1 MSSNVR
7 RIVGSKERRERE
19 RTDTRQRIL
28 DVARDMFVRKGYE
41 ATTMRAIASRIEY
54 TPTAIYHHFQNKEAL
69 LTELCAADFVS
80 LGRAFRSIGKV
91 EDPVERL
98 RRIGAAYVDFAV
110 EHPMHYQLMF
120 MTTRP
125 GKPVDMKHIRDLADP
140 GEDAYEFLRSTC
152 EEAIAAG
159 AFRPGF
165 TDPDQV
171 AQMLWSAA
179 HGLVSLRIV
188 KSDDDWIQWCDV
200 RETSRHVCEGLLS
213 GIARHT
219 G

>member
-1 MSSNVR
+1 M
-7 RIVGSKERRERE
+7 GSKERRERE

-28 DVARDMFVRKGYE
+28 DAARDMFVRKGYD

-54 TPTAIYHHFQNKEAL
+54 TPTAIYHHFHNKEAL
-69 LTELCAADFVS
+69 LTELCASDFVT
-80 LGRAFRSIGKV
+80 LGSAFRKIGKV

-98 RRIGAAYVDFAV
+98 RRIGAAYVDFALD
-110 EHPMHYQLMF
+110 HPMHYQLMF
-120 MTTRP
+120 MTSRPAVPAATRSQP
-125 GKPVDMKHIRDLADP
+125 DGITDP

-159 AFRPGF
+159 AFRPEF
-165 TDPDQV
+165 NDADQV

-179 HGLVSLRIV
+179 HGLVSLQIV
-188 KSDDDWIQWCDV
+188 KSHDDWIQWCDV
-200 RETSRHVCEGLLS
+200 RETSMHVCDALLS
-213 GIARHT
+213 GIARTT